1 LTVFADVMGMI
12 GGFLIGTLG
21 MGINPHLYTSVSFE
35 ALVAKDIYTGLAKSL
50 IFAILI
56 ALISCHQ
63 GLSVSGG
70 ADGVGKS
77 TTTAVVISLIL
88 IIVMDCV
95 TTAVFYYALPS

>member
-1 LTVFADVMGMI
+1 MLVR
-12 GGFLIGTLG
+12 
-21 MGINPHLYTSVSFE
+21 SFD
-35 ALVAKDIYTGLAKSL
+35 ALVFKDIYTGLAKSVV
-50 IFAILI
+50 FALLI

-77 TTTAVVISLIL
+77 TTSAVVISIIM

-95 TTAVFYYALPS
+95 ATAVFYYALPS